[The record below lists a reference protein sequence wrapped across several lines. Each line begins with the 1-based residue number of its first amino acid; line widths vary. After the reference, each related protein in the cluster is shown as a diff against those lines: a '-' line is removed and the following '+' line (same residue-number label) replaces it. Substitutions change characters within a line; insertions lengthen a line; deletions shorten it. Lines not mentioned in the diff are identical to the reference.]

1 MKTKDRLLEENVTI
15 KEEAKALMAQLEKE
29 QGNLSVYHDK
39 QAKATS
45 AIAGLE
51 VDLANAQDALVAK
64 EHSRQDAMADKK
76 LLEQEC
82 LAVKKDIE
90 DVDMAIQKIEQEK
103 TNRDHTIRS
112 LNDEIANQDEV
123 INKLN
128 KEKKHI
134 SENAAKSAED
144 LGAAEVS
151 AGASYMHIEQ
161 SKQSQIGQ
169 CQ

>member
-1 MKTKDRLLEENVTI
+1 MHVSTHGRFISSGNHFHSPHELASIQCPTSI
-15 KEEAKALMAQLEKE
+15 RALWIPRDQKQQLQHHGRQARHQTSNQER
-29 QGNLSVYHDK
+29 QRNDK

-90 DVDMAIQKIEQEK
+90 DVASIIKSEINVKEIEVLGEDSAILIKQKTE
-103 TNRDHTIRS
+103 
-112 LNDEIANQDEV
+112 
-123 INKLN
+123 
-128 KEKKHI
+128 
-134 SENAAKSAED
+134 
-144 LGAAEVS
+144 
-151 AGASYMHIEQ
+151 
-161 SKQSQIGQ
+161 
-169 CQ
+169 

>member
-1 MKTKDRLLEENVTI
+1 
-15 KEEAKALMAQLEKE
+15 MAQLEKE

-103 TNRDHTIRS
+103 TQLS
-112 LNDEIANQDEV
+112 QDKETCRQ
-123 INKLN
+123 KLDRGI
-128 KEKKHI
+128 K
-134 SENAAKSAED
+134 
-144 LGAAEVS
+144 L
-151 AGASYMHIEQ
+151 
-161 SKQSQIGQ
+161 IGN
-169 CQ
+169 

>member
-1 MKTKDRLLEENVTI
+1 
-15 KEEAKALMAQLEKE
+15 MAQLEKE

-45 AIAGLE
+45 AIAALE
-51 VDLANAQDALVAK
+51 VELANTQEALVAK
-64 EHSRQDAMADKK
+64 EASCQDATADKK

-82 LAVKKDIE
+82 TAVKKDIE

-128 KEKKHI
+128 KESPVFGVEWMLRGQYFI
-134 SENAAKSAED
+134 FAQSFYPNIAAAKY
-144 LGAAEVS
+144 LKAAWPRNIFS
-151 AGASYMHIEQ
+151 WL
-161 SKQSQIGQ
+161 KTK
-169 CQ
+169 